1 MGNVIADIRDI
12 IAEGRQKAALSVHAT
27 ATITYWRV
35 GRRIQEEDQHGDQ
48 RAEYGKTLIKRLSG
62 ELIPD
67 FGENYSERNL
77 RNYRQF
83 YQVFPDYEIW
93 YACVPNLTWTH
104 FRTLLSVVGDDAR
117 YWYVREASRSGWS
130 ARQLERNV
138 GSQYFQ
144 RLLVSPRK
152 DSVIAEMLEKTAA
165 ITPLPEEMVKS
176 PVVAEFL
183 NLPGN
188 CDYCESEL
196 EKSII
201 SHIEKFLLEMGRG
214 FAFVARQQHVSTD
227 AGDFFIDLVFY
238 NYLLKCFF
246 LVDLKTTKVTHQDV
260 GQMDMYVR
268 MYDDLKR
275 GEGDNPTVGL
285 LLCAETSSDIAKY
298 SVLNGS
304 RQLFAAKYLT
314 VLPSEDDL
322 RREIGRQKELFY
334 LQHPEMARTSDATES
349 SEVMS

>member
-1 MGNVIADIRDI
+1 
-12 IAEGRQKAALSVHAT
+12 
-27 ATITYWRV
+27 
-35 GRRIQEEDQHGDQ
+35 
-48 RAEYGKTLIKRLSG
+48 
-62 ELIPD
+62 
-67 FGENYSERNL
+67 L

-93 YACVPNLTWTH
+93 YARVPNLTWTH
-104 FRTLLSVVGDDAR
+104 YRALLGVVSEDAR
-117 YWYVREASRSGWS
+117 YWYVLESAKANWS

-144 RLLVSPRK
+144 RLLVSPQK
-152 DSVIAEMLEKTAA
+152 EVVVAEMMEKTAVFK
-165 ITPLPEEMVKS
+165 PLPEEMVKS

-183 NLPGN
+183 GLEGN
-188 CDYCESEL
+188 SDYTESDL

-201 SHIEKFLLEMGRG
+201 SHLEKFLLEMGRG
-214 FAFVARQQHVSTD
+214 FAFVARQQHISTD

-268 MYDDLKR
+268 MFDELKR

-314 VLPSEDDL
+314 LLPTEDEL
-322 RREIGRQKELFY
+322 RCEIERQKEIFLRQN
-334 LQHPEMARTSDATES
+334 LGAKHGPNE
-349 SEVMS
+349 